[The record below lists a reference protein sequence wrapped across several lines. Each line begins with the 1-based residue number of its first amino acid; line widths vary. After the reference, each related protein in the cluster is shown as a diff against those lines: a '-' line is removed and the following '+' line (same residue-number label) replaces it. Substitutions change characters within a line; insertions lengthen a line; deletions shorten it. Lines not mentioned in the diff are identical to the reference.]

1 MLQESMFKDVASNIQ
16 SLYKQIN
23 DHNYRYYVLDDP
35 QVPDAEYDRLMRE
48 LIVLEQA
55 NPSLITRDSPTQRVG
70 AEPSGT
76 FSEVIHEIPML
87 SLGNAFSE
95 EELTNF
101 DRRVRER
108 LDQDQIEYVAEP
120 KLDGLAIS
128 LMYEN
133 GKLIRA
139 ATRGDGARG
148 EDVTSNIRTI
158 RAIPLQLRGSNYPEK
173 VEIRGE
179 IYMDKKGFQK
189 LNQRQEQAEEKVFAN
204 PRNAAAGSL
213 RQLDPKTTATR
224 PLSIYCYSVGYI
236 EGNVEGI
243 DLTTKHFN
251 VLMQIKD
258 WGLPVS
264 LEVVRVEGVS
274 GCMEYYKNIEKK
286 RPGLAYEID
295 GVVYKVNDLAQQEE
309 LGFVSRAPRWAIAH
323 KFAPEEEITIVKDID
338 VQVGR
343 TGALTPV
350 ARLEP
355 VFVGGVTVT
364 NATLHNQD
372 EIDRKDVRIGDTVI
386 VRRAGDVIPEVARVL
401 VERRPEDAQQFV
413 IPIECPVCGSKVVRL
428 KDKAVSK
435 CSGSLICTAQ
445 KIGSI
450 IHFSSR
456 RAMDIEGLGDE
467 MAKMLVETGLVTNLA
482 DIYKLDTNRVGKL
495 EGMAE
500 KSSQQLI
507 DAIEGS
513 KKTTFSRFIFSLGI
527 PGVGEE
533 VARLL
538 TEHFDGIAGLMSSD
552 RKYYVKNLGVKG
564 IGGAKAK
571 SIIDFFKQNKNLFY
585 IGDNFADYIYELGI
599 SGVSKKVA
607 DDLASVFGTLEELK
621 KAGIEQLE
629 NHTRV
634 VIKGV
639 GDELAKN
646 LEIFFSSDL
655 NQKIINNLL
664 DAGISWDQQLT
675 FGKDLPLTGHIY
687 VLTGTLQVMSR
698 DKAKAQLQALGAK
711 ITGSVSKN
719 TTAVIAGEKAGSKL
733 DKAEKLGIKVL
744 TEEDLDNL
752 LGMQKR

>member
-1 MLQESMFKDVASNIQ
+1 MSEDAATKIQ
-16 SLYKQIN
+16 SLHKQIN

-48 LIVLEQA
+48 LIELEQA
-55 NPSLITRDSPTQRVG
+55 HPKLITEDSPTQRVG
-70 AEPSGT
+70 AEPSGA
-76 FSEVIHEIPML
+76 FSEVIHELPML

-95 EELTNF
+95 EELTSF

-108 LDQDQIEYVAEP
+108 LKQSKIEYVAEP

-139 ATRGDGARG
+139 ATRGDGSRG

-158 RAIPLQLRGSNYPEK
+158 RAIPLQLRGSNYPTK

-189 LNQRQEQAEEKVFAN
+189 LNQRQEQAEEKIFAN

-213 RQLDPKTTATR
+213 RQLDPKITATR

-236 EGNVEGI
+236 EGNVDGI
-243 DLTTKHFN
+243 DLTSKHFN

-264 LEVVRVEGVS
+264 SEIERVDGAS
-274 GCMEYYKNIEKK
+274 GCMEYYKNIEQK
-286 RPGLAYEID
+286 RPGLPYEID
-295 GVVYKVNDLAQQEE
+295 GVVYKVNDLAQQEQ

-323 KFAPEEEITIVKDID
+323 KFAPEEEITLVRDID
-338 VQVGR
+338 VQIGR

-401 VERRPEDAQQFV
+401 LERRPDDARQFV
-413 IPIECPVCGSKVVRL
+413 IPEECPVCGSKVVRL

-435 CSGSLICTAQ
+435 CSGSLICSAQ
-445 KIGSI
+445 KTGSI
-450 IHFSSR
+450 IHFASR

-467 MAKMLVETGLVTNLA
+467 MAKTLVEKGLVTNLA
-482 DIYKLDTNRVGKL
+482 DIYKLGVDEVENL

-500 KSSQQLI
+500 KSSKQLI
-507 DAIEGS
+507 EAIEKS
-513 KKTTFSRFIFSLGI
+513 KKTTFARFLYGLGI
-527 PGVGEE
+527 PGIGEE

-538 TEHFDGIAGLMSSD
+538 TEHFQDIKSLMSSD
-552 RKYYVKNLGVKG
+552 RKYYVKNSGIHG
-564 IGGAKAK
+564 IGAVKAK
-571 SIIDFFKQNKNLFY
+571 NIIGFFNQNNNLSY
-585 IGDNFADYIYELGI
+585 TGDNFAEYIYELGI
-599 SGVSKKVA
+599 SGVSEKVA
-607 DDLASVFGTLEELK
+607 SDLASVFENLEELK
-621 KAGIEQLE
+621 KAAIEQLE
-629 NHTRV
+629 NHTKV

-639 GDELAKN
+639 GEELAKN
-646 LEIFFSSDL
+646 LEIFFSSEL
-655 NQKIINNLL
+655 NQKIINNILES
-664 DAGISWDQQLT
+664 GISWDQQLIEI
-675 FGKDLPLTGHIY
+675 KDLPLTGYTY
-687 VLTGTLQVMSR
+687 VLTGTLQTITR

-711 ITGSVSKN
+711 VSGSVSKN

-733 DKAEKLGIKVL
+733 EKAEKLGIKIL
-744 TEEDLDNL
+744 SEEELKNL
-752 LGMQKR
+752 LDMHK